1 MDQLVTFFLGIIAL
15 ALVSIVYYLAR
26 IERRLVTRQIESLT
40 DDLDE
45 VDELFVEAARLA
57 SVTGKLSASYL
68 QRVLKIG
75 YARAARIVDQL
86 VSAGL
91 ASEPDGAKPIKV
103 YSKKITEYLDNKT
116 N

>member
-15 ALVSIVYYLAR
+15 ALVSIAYYLSR
-26 IERRLVTRQIESLT
+26 IEKSLINRKSESPT
-40 DDLDE
+40 FDPDE
-45 VDELFVEAARLA
+45 VDELFVDAARLA
-57 SVTGKLSASYL
+57 SATGKLSASFL
-68 QRVLKIG
+68 QRALRIG

-103 YSKKITEYLDNKT
+103 YSKKIEEYLKN
-116 N
+116 